1 MILRVK
7 PGILKGMSE
16 NGPVLPPEVY
26 RRRRIVAVIAL
37 LAVILLLVAGVTS
50 MVGMIN
56 GKKDATV
63 ASTATASGAPFQ
75 SFSARP
81 SETAS
86 ATPSASAAA
95 SATASASASATAS
108 ATPSVT
114 ASAAPTAS
122 VTPTAATTPVAT
134 PTAATPT
141 APAPAPSV
149 TTAAVA
155 AACTAND
162 LKVTVTPAKR
172 TFAAGEQVSFHVT
185 YTNSSKTPCAVGGE
199 GANTGVDLNIT
210 SGAAQVYTRS
220 LCAATA
226 VQKAEV
232 AAGAEGATD
241 LAWDRKINVLG
252 CSSASTAQKGSYWA
266 AVTVNGVSSAPVN
279 FIIQ

>member
-86 ATPSASAAA
+86 ATPSASATA

-122 VTPTAATTPVAT
+122 VTPTATTP
-134 PTAATPT
+134 AATPT
-141 APAPAPSV
+141 TPAPAPSV
-149 TTAAVA
+149 TTAAAVA
-155 AACTAND
+155 TCTAND

-266 AVTVNGVSSAPVN
+266 SATVNGATSAPVN

>member
-1 MILRVK
+1 
-7 PGILKGMSE
+7 MSE

-86 ATPSASAAA
+86 ATPSASATA
-95 SATASASASATAS
+95 SATATASASASV
-108 ATPSVT
+108 TPSVT

-122 VTPTAATTPVAT
+122 ATTATPVAT
-134 PTAATPT
+134 PTT
-141 APAPAPSV
+141 PAPTPSV
-149 TTAAVA
+149 TTAAVV

-226 VQKAEV
+226 VQKSEV

-266 AVTVNGVSSAPVN
+266 SATVNGVTSAPVN

>member
-1 MILRVK
+1 MNLKVK

-37 LAVILLLVAGVTS
+37 LAIILLLVAGVTS

-63 ASTATASGAPFQ
+63 ASTATPSGAPFQ

-86 ATPSASAAA
+86 ATPSASA
-95 SATASASASATAS
+95 TASASASASAS

-122 VTPTAATTPVAT
+122 VTTAAATPAATTP
-134 PTAATPT
+134 AATPT
-141 APAPAPSV
+141 APAPTPSV
-149 TTAAVA
+149 TTAAAV

-172 TFAAGEQVSFHVT
+172 VFAAGEQVSFHVT

-199 GANTGVDLNIT
+199 GANTGVDLKIT

-226 VQKAEV
+226 VQKSEV

>member
-1 MILRVK
+1 
-7 PGILKGMSE
+7 MSE

-37 LAVILLLVAGVTS
+37 LAIILLLVAGVTS

-56 GKKDATV
+56 GKKDDTV

-86 ATPSASAAA
+86 ATPSASATA
-95 SATASASASATAS
+95 SATATASASASV
-108 ATPSVT
+108 TPSVT
-114 ASAAPTAS
+114 ASVAPTAS
-122 VTPTAATTPVAT
+122 ATTATPVAT
-134 PTAATPT
+134 PTT
-141 APAPAPSV
+141 PAPTPSV
-149 TTAAVA
+149 TTAAVV

-226 VQKAEV
+226 VQKSEV

-266 AVTVNGVSSAPVN
+266 TATVNGVTSAQVN
-279 FIIQ
+279 FVIQ

>member
-1 MILRVK
+1 
-7 PGILKGMSE
+7 MSE

-26 RRRRIVAVIAL
+26 RRRRIVAVVAL

-50 MVGMIN
+50 IVGMIN
-56 GKKDATV
+56 NKKDATV
-63 ASTATASGAPFQ
+63 ASTATATGAPFQ

-86 ATPSASAAA
+86 ASPSASPSEAATKSASPNATETKAAETKSPEAKPSEAKTTQATPSATPSASAAG
-95 SATASASASATAS
+95 
-108 ATPSVT
+108 V
-114 ASAAPTAS
+114 
-122 VTPTAATTPVAT
+122 V
-134 PTAATPT
+134 
-141 APAPAPSV
+141 
-149 TTAAVA
+149 

-210 SGAAQVYTRS
+210 SGSAQVYTRS
-220 LCAATA
+220 LCTATTLP
-226 VQKAEV
+226 KAEV

-252 CSSASTAQKGSYWA
+252 CSAASNAQKGSYWA
-266 AVTVNGVSSAPVN
+266 TATVNGVTSTKVN
-279 FIIQ
+279 FVIQ

>member
-86 ATPSASAAA
+86 ATPSASATA

-122 VTPTAATTPVAT
+122 VTPTAAAT
-134 PTAATPT
+134 PAATPT

-226 VQKAEV
+226 VQKSEV
-232 AAGAEGATD
+232 AAGAEGAAD

-266 AVTVNGVSSAPVN
+266 TATVNGVTSAQVN
-279 FIIQ
+279 FVIQ

>member
-1 MILRVK
+1 MNLRVK

-86 ATPSASAAA
+86 ATPSASATA

-122 VTPTAATTPVAT
+122 VTPTAATTP
-134 PTAATPT
+134 AATPT

-226 VQKAEV
+226 VQKSEV

-266 AVTVNGVSSAPVN
+266 TATVNGVTSAQVN
-279 FIIQ
+279 FVIQ

>member
-1 MILRVK
+1 MNLRVK

-86 ATPSASAAA
+86 ATPSASATA
-95 SATASASASATAS
+95 SATASASASASVTPS
-108 ATPSVT
+108 VTPSVT

-122 VTPTAATTPVAT
+122 ATTATPVAT
-134 PTAATPT
+134 PTT
-141 APAPAPSV
+141 PAPTPSV
-149 TTAAVA
+149 TTAAVV

-226 VQKAEV
+226 VQKSEV

-266 AVTVNGVSSAPVN
+266 TATVNGVTSAQVN
-279 FIIQ
+279 FVIQ

>member
-1 MILRVK
+1 MNLRVK

-86 ATPSASAAA
+86 ATPSASATA
-95 SATASASASATAS
+95 SATATASASASV
-108 ATPSVT
+108 TPSVT

-122 VTPTAATTPVAT
+122 ATTATPVAT
-134 PTAATPT
+134 PTT
-141 APAPAPSV
+141 PAPTPSV
-149 TTAAVA
+149 TTAAVVT
-155 AACTAND
+155 ACTAND

-226 VQKAEV
+226 VQKSEV

-266 AVTVNGVSSAPVN
+266 TATVNGVTSAQVN
-279 FIIQ
+279 FVIQ

>member
-1 MILRVK
+1 MNLRVK
-7 PGILKGMSE
+7 PGILKSMSE

-26 RRRRIVAVIAL
+26 RRRHIVAVIAL
-37 LAVILLLVAGVTS
+37 LAIILLLVAGVTS

-63 ASTATASGAPFQ
+63 ASTATPSGAPFQ

-86 ATPSASAAA
+86 ATPSASATA
-95 SATASASASATAS
+95 SATASASASAS
-108 ATPSVT
+108 VTPSVT

-122 VTPTAATTPVAT
+122 ATTATPVAT
-134 PTAATPT
+134 PTT
-141 APAPAPSV
+141 PAPTPSV
-149 TTAAVA
+149 TTAAVV

-199 GANTGVDLNIT
+199 GTNTGVDLKIT

-226 VQKAEV
+226 VQKSEV

-266 AVTVNGVSSAPVN
+266 TATVNGVTSAQVN
-279 FIIQ
+279 FVIQ

>member
-86 ATPSASAAA
+86 VTPSA
-95 SATASASASATAS
+95 SATASATAAATAS

-114 ASAAPTAS
+114 ASAAPIAS
-122 VTPTAATTPVAT
+122 VTTAAATPAATTP
-134 PTAATPT
+134 AATPT
-141 APAPAPSV
+141 TPVPAPSV
-149 TTAAVA
+149 TTAVAV

-226 VQKAEV
+226 VQKSEV

-252 CSSASTAQKGSYWA
+252 CSSASAAQKGSYWA

-279 FIIQ
+279 FVIQ

>member
-1 MILRVK
+1 MNLRVK

-37 LAVILLLVAGVTS
+37 LAIILLLVAGVTS

-63 ASTATASGAPFQ
+63 ASTATPSGAPFQ

-86 ATPSASAAA
+86 ATPSASATA
-95 SATASASASATAS
+95 SATASASAS

-122 VTPTAATTPVAT
+122 VTTAAATPAATTP
-134 PTAATPT
+134 AATPT
-141 APAPAPSV
+141 TPAQTPSV
-149 TTAAVA
+149 TTAAAV

-199 GANTGVDLNIT
+199 GANTGVDLKIT

-226 VQKAEV
+226 VQKSEV

>member
-7 PGILKGMSE
+7 PGILKSMSE

-86 ATPSASAAA
+86 ATPSASATA

-122 VTPTAATTPVAT
+122 VTPTAATTP
-134 PTAATPT
+134 AATPT
-141 APAPAPSV
+141 APAPTPSV

-232 AAGAEGATD
+232 AAGAEAATD

-266 AVTVNGVSSAPVN
+266 TATVNGVSSAQVN
-279 FIIQ
+279 FVIQ

>member
-1 MILRVK
+1 MNLRVK

-86 ATPSASAAA
+86 ATPSASV
-95 SATASASASATAS
+95 TASASASATAS

-122 VTPTAATTPVAT
+122 VTTAAATPAATTP
-134 PTAATPT
+134 AATPT

-226 VQKAEV
+226 VQKSEV

-266 AVTVNGVSSAPVN
+266 TATVNGVTSAQVN
-279 FIIQ
+279 FVIQ

>member
-1 MILRVK
+1 MNLRVK
-7 PGILKGMSE
+7 PGILKSMSE

-37 LAVILLLVAGVTS
+37 LAIILLLVAGVTS

-63 ASTATASGAPFQ
+63 ASTATPSGAPFQ

-86 ATPSASAAA
+86 ATPSASATA
-95 SATASASASATAS
+95 SATASAS

-122 VTPTAATTPVAT
+122 VTTAAVTPAATTP
-134 PTAATPT
+134 AATPT
-141 APAPAPSV
+141 APAPTPSV
-149 TTAAVA
+149 TTAAAV

-199 GANTGVDLNIT
+199 GANTGVDLKIT

-226 VQKAEV
+226 VQKSEV

>member
-1 MILRVK
+1 MNLRVK

-37 LAVILLLVAGVTS
+37 LAIILLLVAGVTS

-56 GKKDATV
+56 
-63 ASTATASGAPFQ
+63 Q

-86 ATPSASAAA
+86 ATPSASATA
-95 SATASASASATAS
+95 SATATASASASV
-108 ATPSVT
+108 TPSVT
-114 ASAAPTAS
+114 ASVAPTAS
-122 VTPTAATTPVAT
+122 ATTATPVAT
-134 PTAATPT
+134 PTT
-141 APAPAPSV
+141 PAPTLSV
-149 TTAAVA
+149 TTAAVV

-226 VQKAEV
+226 VQKSEV

-266 AVTVNGVSSAPVN
+266 TATVNGVTSAQVN
-279 FIIQ
+279 FVIQ

>member
-7 PGILKGMSE
+7 PGILKSMSE

-63 ASTATASGAPFQ
+63 ASTATPSGAPFQ

-86 ATPSASAAA
+86 ATPS
-95 SATASASASATAS
+95 
-108 ATPSVT
+108 VT

-122 VTPTAATTPVAT
+122 VTTAAATPAATTP
-134 PTAATPT
+134 AATPT
-141 APAPAPSV
+141 TPAPAPSV
-149 TTAAVA
+149 TTAAAV

-279 FIIQ
+279 FVIQ

>member
-86 ATPSASAAA
+86 ATPSASATA

-122 VTPTAATTPVAT
+122 VTPTTATTP
-134 PTAATPT
+134 AATPT
-141 APAPAPSV
+141 APAPTPSV
-149 TTAAVA
+149 TNAAAV

-266 AVTVNGVSSAPVN
+266 SATVNGVTSAPVN
-279 FIIQ
+279 FVIQ

>member
-1 MILRVK
+1 MNLRVK
-7 PGILKGMSE
+7 PGILKSMSE

-86 ATPSASAAA
+86 ATPSASATA
-95 SATASASASATAS
+95 SATASASASV
-108 ATPSVT
+108 TPSVT

-122 VTPTAATTPVAT
+122 ATTATPVVTPTT
-134 PTAATPT
+134 
-141 APAPAPSV
+141 PAPTPSV
-149 TTAAVA
+149 TTAATV

-199 GANTGVDLNIT
+199 GANTGVDLKIT

-220 LCAATA
+220 LCVATA
-226 VQKAEV
+226 VQKSEV

>member
-1 MILRVK
+1 MNLRVK
-7 PGILKGMSE
+7 PGILKSMSE

-37 LAVILLLVAGVTS
+37 LAIILLLVAGVTS

-63 ASTATASGAPFQ
+63 ASTATPSGAPFQ

-86 ATPSASAAA
+86 ATPSASA
-95 SATASASASATAS
+95 TASASASAS

-114 ASAAPTAS
+114 TSAAPTAS
-122 VTPTAATTPVAT
+122 VTTAAVTPAATTP
-134 PTAATPT
+134 AATPT
-141 APAPAPSV
+141 TPAPTPSV
-149 TTAAVA
+149 TTAAAV

-199 GANTGVDLNIT
+199 GANAGVDLKIT

-226 VQKAEV
+226 VQKSEV

>member
-1 MILRVK
+1 
-7 PGILKGMSE
+7 MSE

-86 ATPSASAAA
+86 ATPSASATA
-95 SATASASASATAS
+95 SATATASASASV
-108 ATPSVT
+108 TPSVT

-122 VTPTAATTPVAT
+122 ATTATPVAT
-134 PTAATPT
+134 PTA
-141 APAPAPSV
+141 PAPTPSV

-232 AAGAEGATD
+232 AAGAEAATD

-266 AVTVNGVSSAPVN
+266 TATVNGVSSAQVN
-279 FIIQ
+279 FVIQ

>member
-7 PGILKGMSE
+7 PGILKSMSE

-37 LAVILLLVAGVTS
+37 LAIILLLVAGVTS

-86 ATPSASAAA
+86 ATPSASATA

-122 VTPTAATTPVAT
+122 VTPAATTP
-134 PTAATPT
+134 AATPT
-141 APAPAPSV
+141 APAPTPSV

-226 VQKAEV
+226 VQKSEV

-266 AVTVNGVSSAPVN
+266 SATVNGVTSAPVN

>member
-1 MILRVK
+1 MNLRVK

-37 LAVILLLVAGVTS
+37 LAIILLLVAGVTS

-86 ATPSASAAA
+86 ATPSASATA
-95 SATASASASATAS
+95 SATVSATAS

-122 VTPTAATTPVAT
+122 VTTATPVAT
-134 PTAATPT
+134 PTT
-141 APAPAPSV
+141 PAPTPSV
-149 TTAAVA
+149 TTAAVV

-226 VQKAEV
+226 VQKSEV

-266 AVTVNGVSSAPVN
+266 TATVNGVTSAQVN
-279 FIIQ
+279 FVIQ

>member
-1 MILRVK
+1 MNLRVK

-37 LAVILLLVAGVTS
+37 LAIILLLVAGVTS

-86 ATPSASAAA
+86 ATPSASATA
-95 SATASASASATAS
+95 SATVSATAS

-122 VTPTAATTPVAT
+122 VTTAAATPAATTP
-134 PTAATPT
+134 AATPT
-141 APAPAPSV
+141 TPAPSV
-149 TTAAVA
+149 TTAAVV

-226 VQKAEV
+226 VQKSEV

-266 AVTVNGVSSAPVN
+266 TATVNGVTSAQVN
-279 FIIQ
+279 FVIQ

>member
-1 MILRVK
+1 MNLRVK
-7 PGILKGMSE
+7 PGILKSMSE

-37 LAVILLLVAGVTS
+37 LAIILLLVAGVTS

-63 ASTATASGAPFQ
+63 ASTATPSGAPFQ

-86 ATPSASAAA
+86 ATPSASATA
-95 SATASASASATAS
+95 SATASAS

-114 ASAAPTAS
+114 ASATPSAS
-122 VTPTAATTPVAT
+122 MTTP
-134 PTAATPT
+134 AATPT
-141 APAPAPSV
+141 TPAPTPSV
-149 TTAAVA
+149 TTAAAV

-172 TFAAGEQVSFHVT
+172 VFAAGEQVSFHVT

-199 GANTGVDLNIT
+199 GANAGVDLKIT

-226 VQKAEV
+226 VQKSEV

-266 AVTVNGVSSAPVN
+266 TATVNGVTSTQVN
-279 FIIQ
+279 FVIQ

>member
-1 MILRVK
+1 MNLRVK

-37 LAVILLLVAGVTS
+37 LAIILLLVAGVTS

-86 ATPSASAAA
+86 ATPSASATA
-95 SATASASASATAS
+95 SATASASAS

-122 VTPTAATTPVAT
+122 ATTAAATPAATTP
-134 PTAATPT
+134 AATPT
-141 APAPAPSV
+141 TPAPAPSV
-149 TTAAVA
+149 TTAVAV

-226 VQKAEV
+226 VQKSEV

-266 AVTVNGVSSAPVN
+266 TATVNGVTSAQVN
-279 FIIQ
+279 FVIQ

>member
-1 MILRVK
+1 
-7 PGILKGMSE
+7 MSE

-37 LAVILLLVAGVTS
+37 LAIILLLVAGVTS

-86 ATPSASAAA
+86 ATPSASATAP
-95 SATASASASATAS
+95 ATASATAS

-122 VTPTAATTPVAT
+122 VTTAAATPAVTTP
-134 PTAATPT
+134 AATPT
-141 APAPAPSV
+141 TPAPSV
-149 TTAAVA
+149 TTAAVV

-226 VQKAEV
+226 VQKSEV

-266 AVTVNGVSSAPVN
+266 AVTINGVSSAPVN
-279 FIIQ
+279 FVIQ

>member
-7 PGILKGMSE
+7 PGILKSMSE

-63 ASTATASGAPFQ
+63 ASTATPSGAPFQ

-86 ATPSASAAA
+86 ATPSASA
-95 SATASASASATAS
+95 TASASASASAS

-122 VTPTAATTPVAT
+122 VTTAAAT
-134 PTAATPT
+134 PAATPT
-141 APAPAPSV
+141 TPAPTPSV
-149 TTAAVA
+149 TTAAAV

-172 TFAAGEQVSFHVT
+172 VFAAGEQVSFHVT

-199 GANTGVDLNIT
+199 GANTGVDLKIT

-226 VQKAEV
+226 VQKSEV

>member
-1 MILRVK
+1 MNLRVK

-37 LAVILLLVAGVTS
+37 LAIILLLVAGVTS

-63 ASTATASGAPFQ
+63 ASTATPSGAPFQ

-86 ATPSASAAA
+86 ATPSASA
-95 SATASASASATAS
+95 TASASASASAS

-122 VTPTAATTPVAT
+122 VTTAAATPAATTP
-134 PTAATPT
+134 AATPT
-141 APAPAPSV
+141 TPAPTPNG
-149 TTAAVA
+149 TTAAAV

-199 GANTGVDLNIT
+199 GANTGVDLKIT
-210 SGAAQVYTRS
+210 SGAAPVYTRS

-226 VQKAEV
+226 VQKSEV

>member
-1 MILRVK
+1 MNLRVK

-37 LAVILLLVAGVTS
+37 LAIILLLVAGVTS

-63 ASTATASGAPFQ
+63 ASTATPSGAPFQ
-75 SFSARP
+75 SFSARL

-86 ATPSASAAA
+86 ATPSASA
-95 SATASASASATAS
+95 TASASASAS

-122 VTPTAATTPVAT
+122 VTTAAATPAATTP
-134 PTAATPT
+134 AATPT
-141 APAPAPSV
+141 APAPTPSV
-149 TTAAVA
+149 TTAAAV

-172 TFAAGEQVSFHVT
+172 VFAAGEQVSFHVT

-199 GANTGVDLNIT
+199 GANTGVDLKIT

-226 VQKAEV
+226 VQKSEV

>member
-1 MILRVK
+1 
-7 PGILKGMSE
+7 MSE

-37 LAVILLLVAGVTS
+37 LAIILLLVAGVTS

-63 ASTATASGAPFQ
+63 ASTAMASGAPFQ

-86 ATPSASAAA
+86 ATPSASATA
-95 SATASASASATAS
+95 SATATASASASV
-108 ATPSVT
+108 TPSVT
-114 ASAAPTAS
+114 ASVAPTAS
-122 VTPTAATTPVAT
+122 ATTATPVAT
-134 PTAATPT
+134 PTT
-141 APAPAPSV
+141 PAPTPSV
-149 TTAAVA
+149 TTAAVV

-226 VQKAEV
+226 VQKSEV

-266 AVTVNGVSSAPVN
+266 TATVNGVTSAQVN
-279 FIIQ
+279 FVIQ

>member
-50 MVGMIN
+50 MVGIIN

-86 ATPSASAAA
+86 ATPSASATA
-95 SATASASASATAS
+95 SATATASASASV
-108 ATPSVT
+108 TPSVT

-122 VTPTAATTPVAT
+122 ATTATPVAT
-134 PTAATPT
+134 PTT
-141 APAPAPSV
+141 PAPTPSV
-149 TTAAVA
+149 TTAAVV

-226 VQKAEV
+226 VQKSEV
-232 AAGAEGATD
+232 AAGAEGAAD

-266 AVTVNGVSSAPVN
+266 TATVNGVTSAQVN
-279 FIIQ
+279 FVIQ

>member
-86 ATPSASAAA
+86 ATPSASATA

-122 VTPTAATTPVAT
+122 VTPTATTP
-134 PTAATPT
+134 AATPT
-141 APAPAPSV
+141 TPAPAPSV
-149 TTAAVA
+149 TTAAAV

-226 VQKAEV
+226 VQKSEV
-232 AAGAEGATD
+232 AAGAEGAAD

-266 AVTVNGVSSAPVN
+266 TATVNGVTSAQVN
-279 FIIQ
+279 FVIQ

>member
-1 MILRVK
+1 
-7 PGILKGMSE
+7 MSE

-37 LAVILLLVAGVTS
+37 LAIILLLVAGVTS

-86 ATPSASAAA
+86 ATPSASATA
-95 SATASASASATAS
+95 SATATAS
-108 ATPSVT
+108 VTPSVT
-114 ASAAPTAS
+114 ASVAPTAS
-122 VTPTAATTPVAT
+122 ATTATPVAT
-134 PTAATPT
+134 PTT
-141 APAPAPSV
+141 PAPTPSV
-149 TTAAVA
+149 TTAAVV

-226 VQKAEV
+226 VQKSEV

-266 AVTVNGVSSAPVN
+266 TATVNGVTSAQVN
-279 FIIQ
+279 FVIQ

>member
-1 MILRVK
+1 MNLRVK

-37 LAVILLLVAGVTS
+37 LAIILLLVAGVTS

-56 GKKDATV
+56 GKKEATV

-86 ATPSASAAA
+86 ATPSASA
-95 SATASASASATAS
+95 TASASASASAS
-108 ATPSVT
+108 VTPSVT

-122 VTPTAATTPVAT
+122 ATTAAATPAATTP
-134 PTAATPT
+134 AATPT
-141 APAPAPSV
+141 TPAPSV
-149 TTAAVA
+149 TTAAAV

-226 VQKAEV
+226 VQKSEV

-252 CSSASTAQKGSYWA
+252 CSSVSTAQKGSYWA

-279 FIIQ
+279 FVIQ

>member
-1 MILRVK
+1 
-7 PGILKGMSE
+7 MSE

-86 ATPSASAAA
+86 ATPSASATA
-95 SATASASASATAS
+95 SATATASASASV
-108 ATPSVT
+108 TPSVT

-122 VTPTAATTPVAT
+122 ATTATPVAT
-134 PTAATPT
+134 PTT
-141 APAPAPSV
+141 PAPTPSV
-149 TTAAVA
+149 TTAAAV

-226 VQKAEV
+226 VQKSEV
-232 AAGAEGATD
+232 AAGAEGAAD

-266 AVTVNGVSSAPVN
+266 TATVNGVTAAQVN
-279 FIIQ
+279 FVIQ

>member
-1 MILRVK
+1 MNLRVK

-37 LAVILLLVAGVTS
+37 LAIILLLVAGVTS

-81 SETAS
+81 TETAS
-86 ATPSASAAA
+86 ATPSASA
-95 SATASASASATAS
+95 TASASASAS

-122 VTPTAATTPVAT
+122 VTTAAATPAATTP
-134 PTAATPT
+134 AATPT
-141 APAPAPSV
+141 TPAPAPSV
-149 TTAAVA
+149 TTAAAV

-199 GANTGVDLNIT
+199 GANTGVDLKIT

-226 VQKAEV
+226 VQKSEV
-232 AAGAEGATD
+232 AAGGEGATD

>member
-1 MILRVK
+1 MNLRVK

-37 LAVILLLVAGVTS
+37 LAIILLLVAGVTS

-86 ATPSASAAA
+86 ATPSASATA
-95 SATASASASATAS
+95 SATASASASV
-108 ATPSVT
+108 TPSVT

-122 VTPTAATTPVAT
+122 ATTATPVAT
-134 PTAATPT
+134 PTT
-141 APAPAPSV
+141 PAPTPSV
-149 TTAAVA
+149 TTAAVV

-226 VQKAEV
+226 VQKSEV
-232 AAGAEGATD
+232 AAGAEGAAD

-266 AVTVNGVSSAPVN
+266 TATVNGVTSAQVN
-279 FIIQ
+279 FVIQ

>member
-7 PGILKGMSE
+7 PGILKSMSE

-37 LAVILLLVAGVTS
+37 LAIILLLVAGVTS

-63 ASTATASGAPFQ
+63 ASTATPSGAPFQ

-86 ATPSASAAA
+86 ATPSASATA
-95 SATASASASATAS
+95 SATASASAS

-122 VTPTAATTPVAT
+122 VTTAAATPAATTP
-134 PTAATPT
+134 AATPT
-141 APAPAPSV
+141 APAPTPSV
-149 TTAAVA
+149 TTAAAV

-199 GANTGVDLNIT
+199 DANTGVDLKIT

-226 VQKAEV
+226 VQKSEV